1 MIARR
6 LCILAWIMMIGLAI
20 AAIAADLPLTVSGIE
35 VEGNVK
41 IQAKEILD
49 VVPFHVG
56 DTINADD
63 LKEGSQAIYDLG
75 WFSEVIPT
83 IDDAGSIL
91 FRVVENSVLK
101 KIEITGNVNTEPFE
115 VFGVTLF
122 RTPIMPSDKI
132 RRILRDNGVKT
143 NKVLSN
149 KSIEDGLQAVIDEYE
164 KKGYTLIMVGKVIP
178 GETLSIEIIEGRIT
192 ANMVSGL
199 ETVPEEVAQE
209 MIELPIG
216 VCLKKASIQRV
227 LARFKESIFFSDVN
241 IVPQQ
246 GATPDEVRL
255 LWTFT
260 ERRLI
265 ENPIEI
271 NGITLA
277 GVTLFPHELA
287 ESSLSEILPGS
298 IDNYAFLRIIQGLY
312 DLYYRTGYVMVR
324 LSVGPIEEGVLSL
337 TIEEGKIGDISV
349 AGNDHTKNYV
359 IMKTLGIHEGEIL
372 NQGRLAV
379 AYQGLMSL
387 GYFTSLDIVPEWV
400 DDQISLSI
408 AIVENKKLGGINGSI
423 AFSPESGGLVGK
435 LDYSQKNLFGTGQ
448 DFSFSY
454 SRGLIEDKSAVWNLG
469 YSTVAYFQDFNR
481 VGLNLYRR
489 SDERSIDEDQSQTF
503 LTIGGTG
510 SVSYPWADYTDLTL
524 SYKHESVTTSDDSLW
539 QPIDSV
545 TIGLR
550 FDDVN
555 NPSFPTAGSRRA
567 LSLEQAGG
575 FAVGPDFTKLD
586 VQWVHFSPVRIGL
599 PFLAERD
606 QVIAIRLAL
615 GWGYHLPFSQ
625 AYDLGGP
632 MTIRGTDASPVRR
645 LCYAN
650 IEYRLAVVEGLTGVL
665 FFDSG
670 VNFDQVNSEGAKASF
685 GLELGIEAAGMYVR
699 LDMAWVLGS
708 DLGWVPHFNFGF
720 SPMF

>member
-1 MIARR
+1 MIVRR

-41 IQAKEILD
+41 IQAKEILG
-49 VVPFHVG
+49 VVPFYVG

-63 LKEGSQAIYDLG
+63 LKEASQAIYDLG
-75 WFSEVIPT
+75 WFSEVSPT

-91 FRVVENSVLK
+91 FRVVENPVLK

-115 VFGVTLF
+115 IFGVTLF

-149 KSIEDGLQAVIDEYE
+149 KSLEDGLQAVIDAYDE
-164 KKGYTLIMVGKVIP
+164 KGYILIMVGKVTP
-178 GETLSIEIIEGRIT
+178 GETLSIEIIEGRVT
-192 ANMVSGL
+192 ANMISGL

-209 MIELPIG
+209 MIDLPIG
-216 VCLKKASIQRV
+216 VCLKKAPIQRV
-227 LARFKESIFFSDVN
+227 LARFKESVFFSDVN

-271 NGITLA
+271 NNITLA
-277 GVTLFPHELA
+277 GVTLFPHEIA
-287 ESSLSEILPGS
+287 EGALGEIPPGS
-298 IDNYAFLRIIQGLY
+298 IDNYALLQIIQGLY

-324 LSVGPIEEGVLSL
+324 LSVGPIEEGALPL
-337 TIEEGKIGDISV
+337 TIKEGKIGDISI
-349 AGNDHTKNYV
+349 AGNDHTKDYV

-372 NQGRLAV
+372 NQGRLTV

-387 GYFTSLDIVPEWV
+387 GYFRSLDIVPEWV
-400 DDQISLSI
+400 DDQVSLSI
-408 AIVENKKLGGINGSI
+408 AIVENKKLGGINGSV

-435 LDYSQKNLFGTGQ
+435 LDYHQKNLLGTGQ
-448 DFSFSY
+448 DLSFAY
-454 SRGLIEDKSAVWNLG
+454 SRGLIRDKSAVWNLG

-481 VGLNLYRR
+481 VGFDVYRK
-489 SDERSIDEDQSQTF
+489 SDEKTVEEDETQTF
-503 LTIGGTG
+503 LTLGGKG

-524 SYKHESVTTSDDSLW
+524 SYKHEAVRTGDDPIW
-539 QPIDSV
+539 EPIDSV
-545 TIGLR
+545 RIGMHY
-550 FDDVN
+550 DDVN
-555 NPSFPTAGSRRA
+555 NPLFPTSGNRRT
-567 LSLEQAGG
+567 LSVEKAGG
-575 FAVGPDFTKLD
+575 FAPGVEFSKLD
-586 VQWVHFSPVRIGL
+586 LSWIHFAPLYL
-599 PFLAERD
+599 PFPFLEERD
-606 QVIAIRLAL
+606 QVLAIRLAL
-615 GWGYHLPFSQ
+615 GWGTDLPDLQ
-625 AYDLGGP
+625 AYTLGGST
-632 MTIRGTDASPVRR
+632 TIRGTTASSIEQ

-650 IEYRLAVVEGLTGVL
+650 VEYRLKIVEGLTGVL

-670 VNFDQVNSEGAKASF
+670 VDLSQVGLSGAKTSV
-685 GLELGIEAAGMYVR
+685 GIELGIEAVGIYVR
-699 LDMAWVLGS
+699 LDMAWLLGPEFE
-708 DLGWVPHFNFGF
+708 LVPHFDFGF
-720 SPMF
+720 GPMF

>member
-1 MIARR
+1 MIAKR
-6 LCILAWIMMIGLAI
+6 LCILAWIMVAGLATT
-20 AAIAADLPLTVSGIE
+20 AIAADLPLTVLGIE
-35 VEGNVK
+35 IEGNVEIRTK
-41 IQAKEILD
+41 DILD
-49 VVPFHVG
+49 VIPFHVG
-56 DTINADD
+56 DIIANDD
-63 LKEGSQAIYDLG
+63 LKKASQAIYDLG

-83 IDDAGSIL
+83 IDDAGLLL
-91 FRVVENSVLK
+91 FHLVENPVLK
-101 KIEITGNVNTEPFE
+101 TIEITGNVNTEPFE
-115 VFGVTLF
+115 IFGITLF
-122 RTPIMPSDKI
+122 STPIMPSDKI

-143 NKVLSN
+143 KKVLNN
-149 KSIEDGLQAVIDEYE
+149 KSIEDGLQAVMDEYE
-164 KKGYTLIMVGKVIP
+164 KKGYTLIMVGKVTP
-178 GETLSIEIIEGRIT
+178 GETLSIEIIEGRVT
-192 ANMVSGL
+192 TNTVNGL

-209 MIELPIG
+209 MIDLPIG
-216 VCLKKASIQRV
+216 VCLKITPIQGV
-227 LARFKESIFFSDVN
+227 LTRIKRSVFFSDVKV
-241 IVPQQ
+241 VPQQ
-246 GATPDEVRL
+246 GAAPDEIRL

-271 NGITLA
+271 NSITLA
-277 GVTLFPHELA
+277 GVTLFPYEIA
-287 ESSLSEILPGS
+287 EDSLGKIPPGS
-298 IDNYAFLRIIQGLY
+298 IDNYALLQIVQGLY
-312 DLYYRTGYVMVR
+312 DLYYRPGYVMVR
-324 LSVGPIEEGVLSL
+324 LSVGPIEEGVLPL
-337 TIEEGKIGDISV
+337 TIEEGIIGDISI
-349 AGNDHTKNYV
+349 AGNDHTKDYV
-359 IMKTLGIHEGEIL
+359 IMKTLGIHKGEIL

-379 AYQGLMSL
+379 AYQGLMSF
-387 GYFTSLDIVPEWV
+387 GYFRSLDIVPEWV
-400 DDQISLSI
+400 DDQVSLSI
-408 AIVENKKLGGINGSI
+408 AVVENKKLGGINGSV

-435 LDYSQKNLFGTGQ
+435 LDYHQNNLLGTGQ
-448 DFSFSY
+448 DLSFSY
-454 SRGLIEDKSAVWNLG
+454 SRGLIGDKSAVWDLG

-481 VGLNLYRR
+481 VGIDLYRR
-489 SDERSIDEDQSQTF
+489 SDERSIDEDQSRTF
-503 LTIGGTG
+503 LTIGGRG

-555 NPSFPTAGSRRA
+555 NPRFPTAGSRRA

-586 VQWVHFSPVRIGL
+586 MQWVHFSPVRIGL
-599 PFLAERD
+599 PFLVERD
-606 QVIAIRLAL
+606 QVIAIRLAM

-685 GLELGIEAAGMYVR
+685 GVELGIEAAGMYVR